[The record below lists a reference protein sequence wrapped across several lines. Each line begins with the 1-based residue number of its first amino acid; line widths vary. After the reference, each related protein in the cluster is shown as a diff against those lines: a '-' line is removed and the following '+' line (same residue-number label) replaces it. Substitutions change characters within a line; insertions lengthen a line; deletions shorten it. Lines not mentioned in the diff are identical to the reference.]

1 MMCITAR
8 QRAAAA
14 ATLAALLTAL
24 LALTTATAIGPVWLP
39 TVRAAHLPFSDV
51 ALALATYRHHA
62 YMLSTRLDPPR
73 SDAPAGVYFTTDES
87 GAWTTRL
94 LSARAP
100 LQLIEENQTALA
112 LDPSTRRLY
121 GAWAY
126 NAR

>member
-24 LALTTATAIGPVWLP
+24 LALTHATAIGPVWLP
-39 TVRAAHLPFSDV
+39 TVRAAHMPFRYV
-51 ALALATYRHHA
+51 ALTLATYRHHT
-62 YMLSTRLDPPR
+62 YVLSTRLDPTR
-73 SDAPAGVYFTTDES
+73 SYAPAGVSVTTDVS

-100 LQLIEENQTALA
+100 LQ
-112 LDPSTRRLY
+112 
-121 GAWAY
+121 
-126 NAR
+126 